1 MSVRPLIFAIP
12 ATAVFSLVAAA
23 GLAWMSPASALDSGS
38 DDPLELAQATP
49 PAGPP
54 PAAGGP
60 DRRARAAVNPKTFC
74 LDQIARRAG
83 NRTYIKTR
91 LELKP
96 EQMTAWN
103 AFAKASDDAD
113 VKDTARCN
121 TLPTEMKE
129 RPNYVDRLTME
140 ENVMKARVERIEAVK
155 PTCSPS
161 TTRSLRSRRW
171 CSTGRA
177 AWAWAAKA
185 ITAAVRARSDSLLP
199 SEAEVAEGRRA
210 ANHDSLRPLRA
221 TSS

>member
-1 MSVRPLIFAIP
+1 MSFRPLILAVP

-23 GLAWMSPASALDSGS
+23 GLAWMSPVLALDSGS
-38 DDPLELAQATP
+38 DDPLEMAQATP
-49 PAGPP
+49 PAAPP
-54 PAAGGP
+54 PAAGGQE
-60 DRRARAAVNPKTFC
+60 RRNRAALNPKAFC
-74 LDQIARRAG
+74 LDHIARRAG

-121 TLPTEMKE
+121 ALPTEMKE

-155 PTCSPS
+155 PSLVAVYDTLSPEQKVVLD
-161 TTRSLRSRRW
+161 RPRGMM
-171 CSTGRA
+171 GR
-177 AWAWAAKA
+177 
-185 ITAAVRARSDSLLP
+185 
-199 SEAEVAEGRRA
+199 EGHRGPR
-210 ANHDSLRPLRA
+210 
-221 TSS
+221 

>member
-1 MSVRPLIFAIP
+1 MHFGEVLMSFRPLLL
-12 ATAVFSLVAAA
+12 AVPLALVTAA
-23 GLAWMSPASALDSGS
+23 GLSLMTPASALDGGT
-38 DDPLELAQATP
+38 DDPFELAQATP
-49 PAGPP
+49 PATPP
-54 PAAGGP
+54 PAAGGQ
-60 DRRARAAVNPKTFC
+60 DRRDRAAFSPKSVC
-74 LDQIARRAG
+74 LEQIARRAG

-155 PTCSPS
+155 P
-161 TTRSLRSRRW
+161 
-171 CSTGRA
+171 
-177 AWAWAAKA
+177 
-185 ITAAVRARSDSLLP
+185 SLLAVYNTLSP
-199 SEAEVAEGRRA
+199 EQKVVLDRPRGMMGREGHRGPR
-210 ANHDSLRPLRA
+210 
-221 TSS
+221 

>member
-1 MSVRPLIFAIP
+1 MSVRPVIFAIP

-23 GLAWMSPASALDSGS
+23 GLAWISPASALDSGP
-38 DDPLELAQATP
+38 DDLLELAQATP
-49 PAGPP
+49 PAAPP
-54 PAAGGP
+54 PAAGGQ
-60 DRRARAAVNPKTFC
+60 DRRERAAFNPKTFC

-83 NRTYIKTR
+83 NRTYLKVR
-91 LELKP
+91 LDLKA

-155 PTCSPS
+155 P
-161 TTRSLRSRRW
+161 
-171 CSTGRA
+171 
-177 AWAWAAKA
+177 
-185 ITAAVRARSDSLLP
+185 SLLAFYNALSP
-199 SEAEVAEGRRA
+199 EQKVVL
-210 ANHDSLRPLRA
+210 DRPRPMGGMGHGHHHGGPR
-221 TSS
+221 